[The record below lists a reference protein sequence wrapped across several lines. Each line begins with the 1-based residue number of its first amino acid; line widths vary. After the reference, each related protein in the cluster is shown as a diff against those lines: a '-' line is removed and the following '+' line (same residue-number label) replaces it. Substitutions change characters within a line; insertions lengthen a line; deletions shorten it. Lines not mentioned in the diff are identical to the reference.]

1 MQIYY
6 EESPYFHFLVDNFY
20 TPDVF
25 SYIYNKSFELVNE
38 NTRNHCREK
47 NDRQVLD
54 LMWQDIA
61 WAKVISPFEILAHRV
76 CSEKNPKLLDKLNDP
91 TYGPAAQMQFIP
103 RGWDYNTIHTDIP
116 SKIFTF
122 TVYISKN
129 GKGTQIFSGPNME
142 DHVKTTDWKQNY
154 GMGFIRTNDSWHNF
168 GALEDHDRVS
178 ITFFY
183 RELKEYNKAK
193 GFSYK

>member
-76 CSEKNPKLLDKLNDP
+76 CSEKNPKLLDKLTNLINDVGDP
-91 TYGPAAQMQFIP
+91 M
-103 RGWDYNTIHTDIP
+103 
-116 SKIFTF
+116 
-122 TVYISKN
+122 
-129 GKGTQIFSGPNME
+129 
-142 DHVKTTDWKQNY
+142 
-154 GMGFIRTNDSWHNF
+154 
-168 GALEDHDRVS
+168 
-178 ITFFY
+178 
-183 RELKEYNKAK
+183 
-193 GFSYK
+193 